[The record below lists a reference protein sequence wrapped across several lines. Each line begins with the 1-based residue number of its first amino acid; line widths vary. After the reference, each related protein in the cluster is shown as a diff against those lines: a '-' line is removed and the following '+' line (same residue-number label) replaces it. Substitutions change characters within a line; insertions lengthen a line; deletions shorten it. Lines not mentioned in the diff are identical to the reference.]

1 MDVSDDR
8 TADAISTKLIDLI
21 KLKNWGG
28 KLVAQTYDGAA
39 VMSSALNGTQA
50 KVREQFSNAIF
61 IHCNAHVLNLVLSQ
75 SVNFIQETKIFFVTL
90 SGLSAFFNQSTKRTY
105 FFDQV
110 VKRRIPTVATTRWNY
125 SSRLVNIVHTYRS
138 DLIIV
143 FEEMIEDPDTWG
155 ADAVQARGFM
165 QFLDSFNTVFMLNTF
180 NDIFSYTDVLFD
192 ILQKNSF
199 DIQYCCEHIEITK
212 KQILANKS
220 KFDNILIMTKATAR
234 VSLKRGENIEN
245 FDLRYKKTYNQII
258 ETLFEQMETRFKSL
272 QNLKFVELL
281 NLKKYASYQKIF
293 PTEAFESLKNYYGNF
308 FDFIKLKNEL
318 VVFYA
323 HSYFYDI
330 AVFDIPSN
338 LINFDLSDTFSEVF
352 KLSMLILTIPVS
364 TSSVERSFSALKRI
378 KTYSRNQML
387 EERLSE
393 LALISIEKS
402 FLKFLK
408 NTKNFYDDVIE
419 VFIQKTRRIEMIY
432 K

>member
-1 MDVSDDR
+1 MYC
-8 TADAISTKLIDLI
+8 L
-21 KLKNWGG
+21 
-28 KLVAQTYDGAA
+28 
-39 VMSSALNGTQA
+39 
-50 KVREQFSNAIF
+50 
-61 IHCNAHVLNLVLSQ
+61 
-75 SVNFIQETKIFFVTL
+75 IFF
-90 SGLSAFFNQSTKRTY
+90 K
-105 FFDQV
+105 
-110 VKRRIPTVATTRWNY
+110 
-125 SSRLVNIVHTYRS
+125 
-138 DLIIV
+138 
-143 FEEMIEDPDTWG
+143 
-155 ADAVQARGFM
+155 
-165 QFLDSFNTVFMLNTF
+165 
-180 NDIFSYTDVLFD
+180 
-192 ILQKNSF
+192 KNSF

-419 VFIQKTRRIEMIY
+419 VFIQKTRRVELVY